1 MAAVDT
7 PRTASL
13 GHATGSRLTQIFVS
27 LAATLREWNE
37 NRLTRNALARLSD
50 RELADIGLTR
60 DDIDAVAH
68 GPRR

>member
-7 PRTASL
+7 PRAASL
-13 GHATGSRLTQIFVS
+13 GHATGSRLTQILGPF
-27 LAATLREWNE
+27 AAMLREWNE
-37 NRLTRNALARLSD
+37 TRLTRKALARLSD

-60 DDIDAVAH
+60 DDIDAVAQ